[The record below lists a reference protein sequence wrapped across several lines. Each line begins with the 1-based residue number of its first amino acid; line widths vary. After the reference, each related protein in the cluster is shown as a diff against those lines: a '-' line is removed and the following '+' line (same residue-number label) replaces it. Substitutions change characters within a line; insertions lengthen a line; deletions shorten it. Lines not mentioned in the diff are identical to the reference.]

1 MSHEDDD
8 GRYVPLGIERTIR
21 LLRTLDL
28 LYQRMGFAS
37 ADGPR
42 YEAERRDATRSG
54 GRNSSDLGH
63 DVMEQDSALPDDAG
77 HAPREEDGR
86 RRRHHGLGAEVLY
99 EFLRGEFAQYERLAG
114 LGFRYAESMLDFAE
128 RPRHADRAAG
138 VVGRAREVDIL
149 AYEPQDQRGTLRL
162 DNPTGRAVELTVS
175 AGGFVSA
182 AGATVHPE
190 VRLPGYNGPIVPLAV
205 GEDRIVNFAIETDLP
220 PGRWVGE
227 IYASGPGIHQV
238 FRVHVQRGPTA
249 PGP

>member
-28 LYQRMGFAS
+28 LYQRVGFAS

-42 YEAERRDATRSG
+42 CEAERRDPMRSREANSPDQG
-54 GRNSSDLGH
+54 FGVRGR
-63 DVMEQDSALPDDAG
+63 DSALPHDAG
-77 HAPREEDGR
+77 YAPYEEDGR

-128 RPRHADRAAG
+128 RPRRVDCAAG
-138 VVGRAREVDIL
+138 VVERAREVDIL
-149 AYEPQDQRGTLRL
+149 APEPQDQRGILRV
-162 DNPTGRAVELTVS
+162 DNPTGHAVELTLR
-175 AGGFVSA
+175 AGGFVPA
-182 AGATVHPE
+182 TGATLHP
-190 VRLPGYNGPIVPLAV
+190 VVSFPTYTASCVQLAA
-205 GEDRIVNFAIETDLP
+205 GEDRMVTFVIDTPLP
-220 PGRWVGE
+220 PGRSVGE

-249 PGP
+249 PGQ